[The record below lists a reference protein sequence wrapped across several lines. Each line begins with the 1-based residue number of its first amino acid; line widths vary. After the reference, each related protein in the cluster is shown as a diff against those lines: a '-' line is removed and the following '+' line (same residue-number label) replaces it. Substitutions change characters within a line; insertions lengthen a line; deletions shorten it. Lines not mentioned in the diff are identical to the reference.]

1 MRGPIAAREGH
12 VLKIWGRNNSS
23 NVQKVLW
30 CCAELDLTFE
40 RIDVGGAF
48 GGTRDVAYLAKN
60 PNALVP
66 TIEDD
71 GFVLWESNAIVR
83 YLAAKHGAGT
93 LWPADAQARADAER
107 WMDWQISTIS
117 PAIHPVFWGLV
128 RTAPADRDAGMIE
141 AGRQKTAAA
150 RAILDAHLAGHQFV
164 MGNSFT
170 MADIPLGIQT
180 HRWTVMDVER
190 PPAANLEAWYGRL
203 IERPGFRSHVMIP
216 LT

>member
-1 MRGPIAAREGH
+1 M
-12 VLKIWGRNNSS
+12 LKIWGRNNSS

-30 CCAELDLTFE
+30 CCAELDLPFE

-48 GGTRDVAYLAKN
+48 GGTRDAAYLAKN

-93 LWPADAQARADAER
+93 LWPANAQTRAAAER
-107 WMDWQISTIS
+107 WRDWQISTIG
-117 PAIHPVFWGLV
+117 PAIAPVFWGLV
-128 RTAPADRDAGMIE
+128 RTAPADRDAAAIE

-150 RAILDAHLAGHQFV
+150 LAILDGHLAGRRFV
-164 MGNSFT
+164 MGDAFT
-170 MADIPLGIQT
+170 MADIPLGVLAY
-180 HRWTVMDVER
+180 RWTAMDVER
-190 PPAANLEAWYGRL
+190 PAAANLEAWYGRL
-203 IERPGFRSHVMIP
+203 TERPGFRAHVMIE